1 MNKEQIQQLQA
12 VVEVL
17 AKQAG
22 IVGGI
27 VGEVL
32 KVADESETDA
42 LREALY
48 YIEVAWDTLNEVL
61 V

>member
-27 VGEVL
+27 VREVL
-32 KVADESETDA
+32 KVVDESEIDA

>member
-17 AKQAG
+17 AKQAD
-22 IVGGI
+22 I

-32 KVADESETDA
+32 KVVDESETDA